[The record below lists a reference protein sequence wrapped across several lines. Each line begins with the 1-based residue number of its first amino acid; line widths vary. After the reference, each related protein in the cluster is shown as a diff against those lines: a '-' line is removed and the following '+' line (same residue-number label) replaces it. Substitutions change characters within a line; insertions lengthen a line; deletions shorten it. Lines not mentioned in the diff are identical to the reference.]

1 MQIEKVDFVSIPS
14 QDKERAREFYGDVL
28 GLELEKQTPVG
39 YEFAAGNV
47 TIGIWE
53 PVAVGLEFQPN
64 PAPLALRVP
73 DVEAARAELEGK
85 GVQFHGETR
94 DSGVC
99 QMAFFADPD
108 GNGLMLH
115 HRYAPVRADNHAS

>member
-1 MQIEKVDFVSIPS
+1 MLVEKIDFISIPS
-14 QDKERAREFYGDVL
+14 QDKERAKAFYGEVL
-28 GLELEKQTPVG
+28 GLELEKQTPIG

-53 PVAVGLEFQPN
+53 PEAVGMEFQPN

-73 DVEAARAELEGK
+73 DVEVARAELEGK
-85 GVQFHGETR
+85 GVKFHGETR
-94 DSGVC
+94 DSSVC
-99 QMAFFADPD
+99 HMAFFADPD

-115 HRYAPVRADNHAS
+115 LRYAPNAG

>member
-1 MQIEKVDFVSIPS
+1 VQVEKVDFISVPTK
-14 QDKERAREFYGDVL
+14 DKERAREFYGDVL
-28 GLELEKQTPVG
+28 GLELEKPTPIG

-53 PVAVGLEFQPN
+53 PEAVGRDFQPN

-73 DVEAARAELEGK
+73 DVAAARAELEAK
-85 GVQFHGETR
+85 GVRFDGETR
-94 DSGVC
+94 DTSVC
-99 QMAFFADPD
+99 HMAFFADPD

-115 HRYAPVRADNHAS
+115 HRYVPDAS

>member
-1 MQIEKVDFVSIPS
+1 MLVEKVDFISIPS
-14 QDKERAREFYGDVL
+14 QDKERAKEFYGEVL
-28 GLELEKQTPVG
+28 GLELEKQTPIG

-53 PVAVGLEFQPN
+53 PEAVGMEFQPN

-73 DVEAARAELEGK
+73 DVEAARVELEGK

-94 DSGVC
+94 DSSVC
-99 QMAFFADPD
+99 YMAFFADPD

-115 HRYAPVRADNHAS
+115 HRYAPNAG

>member
-1 MQIEKVDFVSIPS
+1 MLVEKIDFISIPS
-14 QDKERAREFYGDVL
+14 QDKERAKAFYGEVL
-28 GLELEKQTPVG
+28 GLELEKQTPIG

-53 PVAVGLEFQPN
+53 PEAVGMEFQPN

-85 GVQFHGETR
+85 GVRFHGETR
-94 DSGVC
+94 DSSVC
-99 QMAFFADPD
+99 HMAFFADPD

-115 HRYAPVRADNHAS
+115 HRYAPNAG

>member
-1 MQIEKVDFVSIPS
+1 VQVEKVDFISIPS
-14 QDKERAREFYGDVL
+14 QDKERAREFYGEVL
-28 GLELEKQTPVG
+28 GLELEKQTPIG

-53 PVAVGLEFQPN
+53 PESVGMEFQPN

-73 DVEAARAELEGK
+73 DVEAARVELEGK
-85 GVQFHGETR
+85 GIRFHGETR
-94 DSGVC
+94 DSSVC
-99 QMAFFADPD
+99 HMAFFTDPD

-115 HRYAPVRADNHAS
+115 HRYAPVRAENHAS